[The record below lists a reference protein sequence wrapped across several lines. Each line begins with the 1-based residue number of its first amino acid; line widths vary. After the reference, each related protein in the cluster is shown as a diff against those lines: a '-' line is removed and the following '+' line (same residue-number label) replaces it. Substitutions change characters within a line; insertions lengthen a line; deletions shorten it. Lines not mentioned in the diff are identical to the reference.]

1 MNIPGFLLAPSLLL
15 SLATVTSC
23 AQPQAPA
30 AVSGVSA
37 SATVAVATP
46 AARDAPRP
54 ADASGLP
61 TLVVHKTPTC
71 GCCSQWI
78 AHMQKAGFTVQAH
91 DHDDLSNI
99 KTAHGVPAG
108 KQSCHTALV
117 DGYVIEGH
125 VPADDVKRLLAER
138 PDIRG
143 LSVPGMPAGSPGM
156 EMPDGRVDAYAV
168 EAIGKDGRTTVFARH
183 GQ

>member
-1 MNIPGFLLAPSLLL
+1 MNARPCLTVPMLLA
-15 SLATVTSC
+15 LAGIASC
-23 AQPQAPA
+23 TQPQPPA
-30 AVSGVSA
+30 ADTHAAAFHAASGAV
-37 SATVAVATP
+37 TQDVAVP
-46 AARDAPRP
+46 V
-54 ADASGLP
+54 ASGLP

-71 GCCSQWI
+71 GCCHQWV
-78 AHMQKAGFTVQAH
+78 AHMQQAGFTVQTH
-91 DHDDLSNI
+91 DHDDLAGI
-99 KTAHGVPAG
+99 KTEHGVPRD

-143 LSVPGMPAGSPGM
+143 LTVPGMPAGSPGM

-168 EAIGKDGRTTVFARH
+168 EAIGKDGGTTVFARH
-183 GQ
+183 RQ